1 MAMKK
6 QNIVVFVVLALMV
19 FLGVYGVLQLTSE
32 SGSTER
38 AEKRLEKMVKKID
51 ATERELVKGT
61 VDLSGSTTLAEELPE
76 IDKYPMSLQG
86 NGQINIEVFAAPEKA
101 GEGTDGWM
109 LEAAEKFNN
118 EGYTISGQ
126 TVSVSIRS
134 MSSGTGADYIASG
147 KYVPQVFSPSNELWG
162 ELITAQGTTMELV
175 EKKVIGNVAG
185 ILVSQ
190 KVKKEIESKYN
201 ELTFETVVEATT
213 SGEVAMGY
221 TNPFYSSTGLNFL
234 LETLYLNDQNNI
246 LSDTA
251 IEGFASFQ
259 KNVPFVS
266 YTTQQMRDAAD
277 SGALDGMVTEYQ
289 TYINDKNL
297 SNYEFIPF
305 GARHDGPI
313 YAVGDLT
320 AEQREA
326 VSLFVDYC
334 MSDDMQKLA
343 KKYGFNQYEDYT
355 SQIPDFD
362 GATIMEA
369 QNLWKENKDSGS
381 SITAVFVAD
390 TSGSMDGEPINQ
402 LKESLINAGQYIDSD
417 NSIGLVSFN
426 TDVFIDLPIAPFDL
440 NQRSY
445 FNGAVENLVCL
456 GGTATYNG
464 ITVGTNMLVEA
475 KKANPNTKLVLFLLS
490 DGEKN
495 QGYDLSDVDDILK
508 EYQIPVY
515 SIAYGDGANMD
526 ELNAVSSVNE
536 ATVIDADS
544 DDVIYKLKN
553 LFNAQM

>member
-19 FLGVYGVLQLTSE
+19 FLGVYGVLHLTSE

>member
-1 MAMKK
+1 MKK

-234 LETLYLNDQNNI
+234 LETLYLNAQNNI

>member
-402 LKESLINAGQYIDSD
+402 LKESLINAGQYIESD

-426 TDVFIDLPIAPFDL
+426 TDVFIDIPIAPFDL

>member
-1 MAMKK
+1 MKK
-6 QNIVVFVVLALMV
+6 QNIVVFIVLALLV

-32 SGSTER
+32 SKSTER
-38 AEKRLEKMVKKID
+38 AGKHLTKMVKKID

-61 VDLSGSTTLAEELPE
+61 VDLSGSTTLAEELPD
-76 IDKYPMSLQG
+76 IDKYPMTLQG

-109 LEAAEKFNN
+109 LEVAQAFNK
-118 EGYTISGQ
+118 EGYTIDGQ

-147 KYVPQVFSPSNELWG
+147 KYVPQAFSPSNELWG
-162 ELITAQGTTMELV
+162 ELVAAQGTDVELV
-175 EKKVIGNVAG
+175 EKKITGNVAG
-185 ILVSQ
+185 VLVSQ
-190 KVKKEIESKYN
+190 KVKKEIQSKYG
-201 ELTFETVVEATT
+201 EVTFDTVVEATT
-213 SGEVAMGY
+213 NGEVAMGY

-234 LETLYLNDQNNI
+234 LETLYLNDQDNI
-246 LSDTA
+246 LSDKA
-251 IEGFASFQ
+251 MEGFASFQ

-313 YAVGDLT
+313 YAVGNLSK
-320 AEQREA
+320 EQKEA
-326 VSLFVDYC
+326 VSMFADYC
-334 MSDDMQKLA
+334 LSDNMQDLA
-343 KKYGFNQYEDYT
+343 KEYGFNQYEDYT
-355 SQIPDFD
+355 SEIPDFD
-362 GATIMEA
+362 GATIREA
-369 QNLWKENKDSGS
+369 QNLWKENKDSGN

-426 TDVFIDLPIAPFDL
+426 TDVYIDLPIAKFDL

-445 FNGAVENLVCL
+445 FNGAVENMVCL

-464 ITVGTNMLVEA
+464 ITVAANMLVEA
-475 KKANPNTKLVLFLLS
+475 KEADPNTKLVLFLLS

-495 QGYDLSDVDDILK
+495 QGYDLSDVEDILK

-515 SIAYGDGANMD
+515 SIAYGEEANME

>member
-1 MAMKK
+1 MKK
-6 QNIVVFVVLALMV
+6 QNIVIFIVLALLV
-19 FLGVYGVLQLTSE
+19 FLGVYGALQLTSD
-32 SGSTER
+32 SKSTER
-38 AEKRLEKMVKKID
+38 AQKHLAKMVKKID

-61 VDLSGSTTLAEELPE
+61 VDLGGSTTLAEELPD
-76 IDKYPMSLQG
+76 IDKYPITLQG
-86 NGQINIEVFAAPEKA
+86 NGQIDIEVFAAPEKA
-101 GEGTDGWM
+101 GEDTDGWM
-109 LEAAEKFNN
+109 LEVAQAFNK
-118 EGYTISGQ
+118 EGYTIDGQ
-126 TVSVSIRS
+126 AVSVSIRS
-134 MSSGTGADYIASG
+134 MSSGIGADYIASG
-147 KYVPQVFSPSNELWG
+147 KYVPQAFSPSNELWG
-162 ELITAQGTTMELV
+162 ELIAAQGTDMELV
-175 EKKVIGNVAG
+175 EKKVTGNVAG

-190 KVKKEIESKYN
+190 KVKKEIQSKYG
-201 ELTFETVVEATT
+201 EVTFDTVVEATMN
-213 SGEVAMGY
+213 GEVAMGY

-234 LETLYLNDQNNI
+234 LETLYLNDQDNI
-246 LSDTA
+246 LSDKA
-251 IEGFASFQ
+251 MEGFASFQ

-289 TYINDKNL
+289 TYVNDKNL

-313 YAVGDLT
+313 YAVGDLSK
-320 AEQREA
+320 EQKKA
-326 VSLFVDYC
+326 VSMFVDYC
-334 MSDDMQKLA
+334 LSDNMQDLA
-343 KKYGFNQYEDYT
+343 KEYGFNQYEDYT
-355 SQIPDFD
+355 SEIPDFD
-362 GATIMEA
+362 GATIKEA
-369 QNLWKENKDSGS
+369 QNLWKENKDSGN

-426 TDVFIDLPIAPFDL
+426 TDVYIDLPIAKFDL

-445 FNGAVENLVCL
+445 FNGAVENMVCL

-464 ITVGTNMLVEA
+464 ITVAANMLVEA
-475 KKANPNTKLVLFLLS
+475 KEADPNTKLVLFLLS

-495 QGYDLSDVDDILK
+495 QGYDLSDVEDILK

-515 SIAYGDGANMD
+515 SIAYGEGANME

>member
-1 MAMKK
+1 
-6 QNIVVFVVLALMV
+6 
-19 FLGVYGVLQLTSE
+19 
-32 SGSTER
+32 
-38 AEKRLEKMVKKID
+38 
-51 ATERELVKGT
+51 
-61 VDLSGSTTLAEELPE
+61 
-76 IDKYPMSLQG
+76 
-86 NGQINIEVFAAPEKA
+86 
-101 GEGTDGWM
+101 
-109 LEAAEKFNN
+109 
-118 EGYTISGQ
+118 
-126 TVSVSIRS
+126 
-134 MSSGTGADYIASG
+134 
-147 KYVPQVFSPSNELWG
+147 
-162 ELITAQGTTMELV
+162 MELV
-175 EKKVIGNVAG
+175 AKKVTGNVAG
-185 ILVSQ
+185 VLVSQ
-190 KVKKEIESKYN
+190 KVKKEIQSKYG
-201 ELTFETVVEATT
+201 EVTFKTVVEATT
-213 SGEVAMGY
+213 NGEVAMGY

-234 LETLYLNDQNNI
+234 LETLYLKDSDNI

-277 SGALDGMVTEYQ
+277 SGTLDGMVTEYQ

-320 AEQREA
+320 QDQKEA
-326 VSLFVDYC
+326 VSMFADYC
-334 MSDDMQKLA
+334 LTDKMQESA

-355 SQIPDFD
+355 SEIPDFD
-362 GATIMEA
+362 GATIKEA

-402 LKESLINAGQYIDSD
+402 LKESLINAGQYIDAD

-426 TDVFIDLPIAPFDL
+426 TDVFIDLPIAKFDL

-464 ITVGTNMLVEA
+464 ITVAADMLVQAE
-475 KKANPNTKLVLFLLS
+475 KADPNTKLVLFLLS
-490 DGEKN
+490 DGVKN
-495 QGYDLSDVDDILK
+495 QGYDLSEVEDILK

-515 SIAYGDGANMD
+515 SIAYGEEANMT

>member
-1 MAMKK
+1 MKK
-6 QNIVVFVVLALMV
+6 QNVVVFVVLALLV
-19 FLGVYGVLQLTSE
+19 FLGVYGVLQLTSD
-32 SGSTER
+32 SKSTER
-38 AEKRLEKMVKKID
+38 AEKHLAKMVKKID

-61 VDLSGSTTLAEELPE
+61 VDLGGSTTLAEELPD
-76 IDKYPMSLQG
+76 IDKYPMTLQG
-86 NGQINIEVFAAPEKA
+86 NGQVNIEVFAAPEKA

-109 LEAAEKFNN
+109 LEVAEKFNK
-118 EGYTISGQ
+118 EGYTIGGQ

-147 KYVPQVFSPSNELWG
+147 KYVPQAFSPSNELWG
-162 ELITAQGTTMELV
+162 ELIKAQGTDMELV
-175 EKKVIGNVAG
+175 AKKVTGNVAG
-185 ILVSQ
+185 VLVSQ
-190 KVKKEIESKYN
+190 KVKKEIQSKYG
-201 ELTFETVVEATT
+201 EVTFKTVVEATT
-213 SGEVAMGY
+213 NGEVAMGY

-234 LETLYLNDQNNI
+234 LETLYLKDSDNI

-277 SGALDGMVTEYQ
+277 SGTLDGMVTEYQ

-320 AEQREA
+320 QDQKEA
-326 VSLFVDYC
+326 VSMFADYC
-334 MSDDMQKLA
+334 LTDKMQESA

-355 SQIPDFD
+355 SEIPDFD
-362 GATIMEA
+362 GATIKEA

-402 LKESLINAGQYIDSD
+402 LKESLINAGQYIDAD

-426 TDVFIDLPIAPFDL
+426 TDVFIDLPIAKFDL

-464 ITVGTNMLVEA
+464 ITVAADMLVQAE
-475 KKANPNTKLVLFLLS
+475 KADPNTKLVLFLLS
-490 DGEKN
+490 DGVKN
-495 QGYDLSDVDDILK
+495 QGYDLSEVEDILK

-515 SIAYGDGANMD
+515 SIAYGEEANMT

>member
-1 MAMKK
+1 MKK
-6 QNIVVFVVLALMV
+6 QNIVVFIVLALLV

-32 SGSTER
+32 SKSTER
-38 AEKRLEKMVKKID
+38 AEKHLAKMVKKID

-61 VDLSGSTTLAEELPE
+61 VDLSGSTTLAEELPD
-76 IDKYPMSLQG
+76 IDKYPMTLQG

-101 GEGTDGWM
+101 GEDTDGWM
-109 LEAAEKFNN
+109 LEVAQAFNK
-118 EGYTISGQ
+118 EGYTIDGQ

-147 KYVPQVFSPSNELWG
+147 KYVPQAFSPSNELWG
-162 ELITAQGTTMELV
+162 ELIAAQGTNMELV
-175 EKKVIGNVAG
+175 EKKVTGNVAG
-185 ILVSQ
+185 VLVSQ
-190 KVKKEIESKYN
+190 KVKKEIQSKYG
-201 ELTFETVVEATT
+201 EVTFATVVEATMN
-213 SGEVAMGY
+213 GEVAMGY

-234 LETLYLNDQNNI
+234 LETLYLNDQDNI
-246 LSDTA
+246 LSDKA

-313 YAVGDLT
+313 YAVGELSK
-320 AEQREA
+320 EQKEA
-326 VSLFVDYC
+326 VSMFADYC
-334 MSDDMQKLA
+334 LSDNMQDLA
-343 KKYGFNQYEDYT
+343 KEYGFNQYEDYT
-355 SQIPDFD
+355 SEIPDFD
-362 GATIMEA
+362 GATIKEA
-369 QNLWKENKDSGS
+369 QNLWKENKDSGN

-426 TDVFIDLPIAPFDL
+426 TDVYIDLPIAKFDL

-464 ITVGTNMLVEA
+464 IAVAANMLVEA
-475 KKANPNTKLVLFLLS
+475 KEADPNTKLVLFLLS

-495 QGYDLSDVDDILK
+495 QGYDLTDVKDILK

-515 SIAYGDGANMD
+515 SIAYGEGANME
-526 ELNAVSSVNE
+526 ELNNVSSVNE

>member
-1 MAMKK
+1 MKK
-6 QNIVVFVVLALMV
+6 QNIVVFIVLALMV

-109 LEAAEKFNN
+109 LEAAKKFNQ
-118 EGYTISGQ
+118 EGYTIGGQ
-126 TVSVSIRS
+126 TVSISIRS

-162 ELITAQGTTMELV
+162 ELITAQGTNMELMAD
-175 EKKVIGNVAG
+175 KVTGNVAG

-190 KVKKEIESKYN
+190 KVKKEIQSKYG
-201 ELTFETVVEATT
+201 EVTFKTVVEATT
-213 SGEVAMGY
+213 NGEVAMGY

-234 LETLYLNDQNNI
+234 LETLYLNDQDNI

-313 YAVGDLT
+313 YAVGDLSG
-320 AEQREA
+320 EQKEA
-326 VSLFVDYC
+326 ISMFVDYC
-334 MSDDMQKLA
+334 LSEDMQKLA
-343 KKYGFNQYEDYT
+343 KKYGFNQYDDYT
-355 SQIPDFD
+355 SEIPNFD

-369 QNLWKENKDSGS
+369 QKLWKENKDSGN

-402 LKESLINAGQYIDSD
+402 LKQSLINAGQYIDSD

-426 TDVFIDLPIAPFDL
+426 TDVYIDLPIAPFDL

-464 ITVGTNMLVEA
+464 ITVATDMLVEA

-490 DGEKN
+490 DGETN

-515 SIAYGDGANMD
+515 SIAYGDEANMN

>member
-1 MAMKK
+1 MKK
-6 QNIVVFVVLALMV
+6 QNVVVFIVLALLV

-32 SGSTER
+32 SKSTER
-38 AEKRLEKMVKKID
+38 AGKHLAKMVKKIA

-61 VDLSGSTTLAEELPE
+61 VDLSGSTTLAEELPD
-76 IDKYPMSLQG
+76 IDKYPMTLQG

-109 LEAAEKFNN
+109 LEVAETFNK
-118 EGYTISGQ
+118 EGYTIDGQ
-126 TVSVSIRS
+126 TVSVSVRS
-134 MSSGTGADYIASG
+134 MSSGIGADYIASG
-147 KYVPQVFSPSNELWG
+147 KYIPQVFSPSNELWG
-162 ELITAQGTTMELV
+162 ELIAAQGTNMELV
-175 EKKVIGNVAG
+175 EKKVTGNVAG
-185 ILVSQ
+185 VLVSQ
-190 KVKKEIESKYN
+190 KVKKEIQTKYGQV
-201 ELTFETVVEATT
+201 TFETVVEATAN
-213 SGEVAMGY
+213 GEVAMGY

-234 LETLYLNDQNNI
+234 LETLYLNDADNI
-246 LSDTA
+246 LSDKA
-251 IEGFASFQ
+251 MEGFAAFQ

-277 SGALDGMVTEYQ
+277 SGTLDGMVTEYQ

-313 YAVGDLT
+313 YAVGNLSK
-320 AEQREA
+320 EQKEA
-326 VSLFVDYC
+326 VSMFADYC
-334 MSDDMQKLA
+334 LSDKMQDLA
-343 KKYGFNQYEDYT
+343 KEYGFNQYEDYT
-355 SQIPDFD
+355 SEIPDFD
-362 GATIMEA
+362 GATIKEA
-369 QNLWKENKDSGS
+369 QNLWKENKDSGN

-426 TDVFIDLPIAPFDL
+426 TDVYIDLPIAKFDL

-464 ITVGTNMLVEA
+464 ITVAANMLVEA
-475 KKANPNTKLVLFLLS
+475 KEADPNTKLVLFLLS

-495 QGYDLSDVDDILK
+495 QGYDLSDVEDILK

-515 SIAYGDGANMD
+515 SIAYGEGANME

>member
-1 MAMKK
+1 MKK
-6 QNIVVFVVLALMV
+6 QNIVVFIVLALLV

-32 SGSTER
+32 SKSTER
-38 AEKRLEKMVKKID
+38 AEKHLAKMVKKID
-51 ATERELVKGT
+51 ATEREVVKGT
-61 VDLSGSTTLAEELPE
+61 VDLSGSTTLAEELPD
-76 IDKYPMSLQG
+76 IDKYPMTLQG

-101 GEGTDGWM
+101 GEDTDGWM
-109 LEAAEKFNN
+109 LEVAQAFNK
-118 EGYTISGQ
+118 EGYTIDGQ

-147 KYVPQVFSPSNELWG
+147 KYVPQAFSPSNELWG
-162 ELITAQGTTMELV
+162 ELIVAQGTNMELV
-175 EKKVIGNVAG
+175 EKKVTGNVAG
-185 ILVSQ
+185 VLISQ
-190 KVKKEIESKYN
+190 KVKKEIQSKYG
-201 ELTFETVVEATT
+201 EVTFATVVEATMN
-213 SGEVAMGY
+213 GEVAMGY

-234 LETLYLNDQNNI
+234 LETLYLNDQDNI
-246 LSDTA
+246 LSDKA

-313 YAVGDLT
+313 YAVGELSK
-320 AEQREA
+320 EQKEA
-326 VSLFVDYC
+326 VSMFADYC
-334 MSDDMQKLA
+334 LSDTMQDLA
-343 KKYGFNQYEDYT
+343 KEYGFNQYEDYT
-355 SQIPDFD
+355 SEIPDFD
-362 GATIMEA
+362 GATIKEA
-369 QNLWKENKDSGS
+369 QNLWKENKDSGN

-426 TDVFIDLPIAPFDL
+426 TDVYIDLPIAKFDL

-464 ITVGTNMLVEA
+464 ITVAANMLVEA
-475 KKANPNTKLVLFLLS
+475 KEADPNTKLVLFLLS

-495 QGYDLSDVDDILK
+495 QGYDLTDVEDILK

-515 SIAYGDGANMD
+515 SIAYGEEANME

>member
-1 MAMKK
+1 MKK
-6 QNIVVFVVLALMV
+6 QNVVVFMVLALLV

-32 SGSTER
+32 SKSTER
-38 AEKRLEKMVKKID
+38 AGKHLAKMVKKID

-61 VDLSGSTTLAEELPE
+61 VDLSGSTTLAEELPD
-76 IDKYPMSLQG
+76 IDKYPMTLQG

-109 LEAAEKFNN
+109 LEVAETFNK
-118 EGYTISGQ
+118 EGYTIDGQ
-126 TVSVSIRS
+126 TVSVSVRS
-134 MSSGTGADYIASG
+134 MSSGIGADYIASG

-162 ELITAQGTTMELV
+162 ELIAAQGTNMELV
-175 EKKVIGNVAG
+175 EKKVTGNVAG
-185 ILVSQ
+185 VLVSQ
-190 KVKKEIESKYN
+190 KVKKEIQTKYGQV
-201 ELTFETVVEATT
+201 TFETVVEATAN
-213 SGEVAMGY
+213 GEVAMGY

-234 LETLYLNDQNNI
+234 LETLYLNDADNI
-246 LSDTA
+246 LSDKA
-251 IEGFASFQ
+251 MEGFAAFQ

-277 SGALDGMVTEYQ
+277 SGTLDGMVTEYQ

-313 YAVGDLT
+313 YAVGNLSK
-320 AEQREA
+320 EQKEA
-326 VSLFVDYC
+326 VSMFADYC
-334 MSDDMQKLA
+334 LSDKMQDLA
-343 KKYGFNQYEDYT
+343 KEYGFNQYEDYT
-355 SQIPDFD
+355 SEIPDFD
-362 GATIMEA
+362 GATIKEA
-369 QNLWKENKDSGS
+369 QNLWKENKDSGN

-426 TDVFIDLPIAPFDL
+426 TDVYIDLPIAKFDL

-464 ITVGTNMLVEA
+464 ITVAANMLVEA
-475 KKANPNTKLVLFLLS
+475 KEADPNTKLVLFLLS

-495 QGYDLSDVDDILK
+495 QGYDLSDVEDILK

-515 SIAYGDGANMD
+515 SIAYGEGANME

>member
-402 LKESLINAGQYIDSD
+402 LKESLINAGQYIESD

>member
-1 MAMKK
+1 MKK